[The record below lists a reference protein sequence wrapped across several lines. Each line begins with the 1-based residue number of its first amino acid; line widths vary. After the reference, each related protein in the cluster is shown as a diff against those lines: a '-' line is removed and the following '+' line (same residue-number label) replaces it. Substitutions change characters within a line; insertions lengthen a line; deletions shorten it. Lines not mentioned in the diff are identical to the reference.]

1 MTENETSSFRLGSGP
16 IEDASEPA
24 PQDDTLAQLQ
34 FKRLARRFRITTLL
48 LLLLMIALFALGYWD
63 LQGRFARQANTGN
76 REIQNITAVFE
87 DRLNQLD
94 QKLVDIENQ
103 LGEDLA
109 KIDKLT
115 VNLQKDMGQMQKNL
129 DAIDLSGTLRKEQ
142 KALRAQMQKDFAPIK
157 KEIDSLS
164 KNMGAFD
171 KRIKNQMAP
180 LEEKLNQ
187 TRNELAALDKVLKAS
202 ANDLAALDKA
212 LKASAAQ
219 SVNKDALSLEMLKV
233 KKAYQQQVATETA
246 AFRKQTGMLTERLE
260 RLEGKLRELQ
270 SVRRS
275 TPGTGP
281 VSGSG
286 IQEQNLQ

>member
-16 IEDASEPA
+16 IEEPSEPE
-24 PQDDTLAQLQ
+24 PQEDTLAQLR
-34 FKRLARRFRITTLL
+34 FKRLARRIRITTLL
-48 LLLLMIALFALGYWD
+48 LLILMIALFALGYWD
-63 LQGRFARQANTGN
+63 LQGRFNQQANTGN
-76 REIQNITAVFE
+76 REIQNITAIFE

-94 QKLVDIENQ
+94 QKLVDIEKQ
-103 LGEDLA
+103 FGEDLA

-115 VNLQKDMGQMQKNL
+115 VNLHKDMGQLQKNL

-157 KEIDSLS
+157 KDIDSLS

-180 LEEKLNQ
+180 LEKKLNQ
-187 TRNELAALDKVLKAS
+187 TRNDLAALDKALKAS

-212 LKASAAQ
+212 LKASTAE
-219 SVNKDALSLEMLKV
+219 SVNKDVLSLEMLKV
-233 KKAYQQQVATETA
+233 KKAYQQQVASETA
-246 AFRKQTGMLTERLE
+246 AFRKQTGILTERLE
-260 RLEGKLRELQ
+260 RLEAKLRELQ
-270 SVRRS
+270 RVPRS

-281 VSGSG
+281 ISGGG